1 MPLTDHSSLIRM
13 SVEGTIYGSQ
23 VVNVFHFQHYK
34 NLIVTTPT
42 SQDLADFL
50 NYMDTNGRSKYLQP
64 LSHDYTIN
72 KYTARTLVEPAIAV
86 ELIPLTGTLIGTQ
99 PSEGEANQVAGIVT
113 WRTAFAG
120 RRYRGRTYLP
130 AMPESEVNAGVLS
143 PAILGWITTWADW
156 WRAVAWV
163 GEDTQSHSANL
174 CVLSDPDGVL
184 PSPTTPPGKRIPTFD
199 IVNSFVARYI
209 PGTQRRRRVGV
220 GS

>member
-64 LSHDYTIN
+64 LSHDYTIT

-86 ELIPLTGTLIGTQ
+86 ELVPLTGTLIGTQ

-130 AMPESEVNAGVLS
+130 AMPESEIM
-143 PAILGWITTWADW
+143 PAFSHPQSWVGSQPGLTGGGRLLGWAKIHSPIARTFVSCLTRMVYFLAQLHR
-156 WRAVAWV
+156 RASAYP
-163 GEDTQSHSANL
+163 HSTL
-174 CVLSDPDGVL
+174 
-184 PSPTTPPGKRIPTFD
+184 
-199 IVNSFVARYI
+199 
-209 PGTQRRRRVGV
+209 
-220 GS
+220 